1 MDAVDVVADLFSAY
15 SSGDIDRVISLIDAG
30 TLPFTTNDEG
40 NTLFHLCCTNNTDGP
55 RILERFLIVDLLA
68 PSSVRVLYIVNNDG
82 NTPLHL
88 ACINGIM
95 ECVALLLSH
104 SLATVNRSIFE
115 LSNNAGLSPLYYASK
130 AGHIDIVR
138 LAVSGY
144 GPLSIDNVI
153 KCIDDAASWQIIQL
167 LLIKITLRDMM
178 DTCNKHEHTQHLL
191 RLFPMDNE
199 YFQLS
204 DGMTTVL
211 HLAATSGDLE
221 YFTTIV
227 SLGFDINSLDS
238 DGYTPLHRAI
248 EYCCVSIV
256 KYLISQPNCLCETL
270 TKDNITPLHDA
281 VRDYLSIVQCL
292 VERGVD
298 VNISDCNG
306 ATALHYS
313 CSWGHLSIVEYLTS
327 LPQINYTK
335 DFWGRTSIHFA
346 AEIGQAHI
354 VKYLVESCN
363 HDINVEDKYGN
374 TPLYMACINNH
385 LPVVEYLTA
394 QPNCNINSNNE
405 RHPLIAATDKE
416 HLEIVKYL
424 IECSGYDINF
434 REKGTRSTPLHKAC
448 YNGSLSIVEYLIS
461 KPQCDIEAID
471 NEGNQPL
478 HYAACQ
484 GHKEIVS
491 IVGKKVSQDGLS
503 KCMES
508 AKQLAESD
516 IMKLLND
523 HYEDRISLIDACES
537 GNVDIV
543 RHLVIDK
550 HCDVNAKGWNG
561 YTPLH
566 YACEKGHFEIVK
578 ILTNH
583 PKCNIEAENNS
594 NDRPL
599 HKACKSGNVDILR
612 HLVIDKHCD
621 VNAKG
626 RNGYTPLHYA
636 CEKGHFEV
644 VEFLTNHPQCNIEA
658 ENNYN
663 DRPLHKACGSGNVDI
678 LRHLVIDKHCDVN
691 AKWRNGY
698 TPLHYAC
705 EKGHFEIVKIL
716 TNHSQCNIEAEDNS
730 NDRPLHKACE
740 SGNVDILRHLVID
753 KHCDV
758 NAKGLIGNTPLHYAC
773 EKGHFEVV
781 EFLTNHPQCNIEA
794 ENNYNDRP
802 LHKACES
809 GNVDILRH
817 LVIDKHCDVNA
828 KWRNGYTPLH
838 YACKNGHFEI
848 VKILTNHS
856 QCNIEAEDNS
866 NDRPLHKACKSG
878 NVDILRH
885 LVIDKHCD
893 VNAKGRNG
901 YTPLHYAC
909 EKGHFEIVKI
919 LTNHSQCN
927 IEAEDNSNDRPLH
940 KACKSGNVDILRHLV
955 IDKHCDVNAK
965 GRNGYTPLHYACEKG
980 HFEVVEFLTNHPQCN
995 IEAENNYNDR
1005 PLHKA
1010 CESGNVDILRHL
1022 VIDKHC
1028 DVNAKGLIG
1037 NTPLHYACEKG
1048 HFEVVE
1054 FLTNHPQ
1061 CNIEAENNYYDRP
1074 LHKAC
1079 GSGNVDILRHL
1090 VIDKHCD
1097 VNAKWRNGYTPLHY
1111 ACEKGHFEIVKILTN
1126 HSQCNIE
1133 AEDNSN
1139 DRPLH
1144 KACKSG
1150 NVDILRHLVID
1161 KHCDVNAKGRNGY
1174 TPLHYACE
1182 KGHFEVVEFL
1192 TNHPQCNIE
1201 AENNYNDRPL
1211 HKACESG
1218 NVDILRHLVIDKHCD
1233 ANAKWRNGYTPLHYA
1248 CENGHFEIVKILT
1261 NHSQCNIEAEDN
1273 SNDRPLHK
1281 ACKSGNVDILRHL
1294 VIDKHCDVNAKGRNG
1309 NTPLHYACENGH
1321 FEVVKLLTNDLNC
1334 NTEAKNDD
1342 NNRPL
1347 QLAFSFKTH
1356 MDIVNYLVEVKGCN
1370 TQGITTDDRK
1380 ASNYLHI
1387 HQSSGIALLR
1397 VVKCIL
1403 TGPPGAGKS
1412 TLKKRLLN
1420 QSLDTEPS
1428 LSTGVIDAAV
1438 QVNSFRKLLQHN
1450 AVVTTEWKEQEL
1462 DEEAVLI
1469 TKKLLPANNTSDE
1482 STGTPQPTSVDETVG
1497 LTSSIEN
1504 KQESPKGI
1512 YLSPITSQQGNMSV
1526 STSSPMCMDIEAAI
1540 KTTVIDESSI
1550 MEHEN
1555 IPNSPAN
1562 IVNCEEEESNSEV
1575 QNSSSS
1581 VNDCVKGLSDYV
1593 MKIPGRKREEYER
1606 KFEEAKDDNH
1616 TMLHII
1622 DTGGQPEFHEIL
1634 PALITGPAI
1643 NLLVFKLTEDLR
1655 NRYKIIYRTS
1665 AGDSKPY
1672 ETSLTHEEVIFRS
1685 LASIACLRQ
1694 NTIGWSFDEIP
1705 IEDNS
1710 EPVAFLIA
1718 THRDQVDENK
1728 VSEVNEQLRAKIE
1741 NSSHLFDS
1749 DLIQFSQSEQ
1759 VIFPLDTTKDE
1770 KGIDHLRSFLHRVI
1784 SKKFQELKIP
1794 ASWSALSLKLR
1805 KSKKNIFKYDSCF
1818 KLAQEC
1824 GIKDTE
1830 EFKNVLWYLHHR
1842 VGIIMHYPSVAGLKD
1857 IIITDLQLVFDRI
1870 TNLITTCFTFEQSG
1884 SAAVEREFRKNGRF
1898 SVSQLD
1904 EMSLREKGDPLN
1916 TKRLV
1921 ALLKHLYI
1929 VAGPMKDKVGRKTV
1943 NYYFMP
1949 CALKPADVERDE
1961 RDGSVSPAPLL
1972 ICFECGYT
1980 PVGVFCCL
1988 VVYLLDQKTD
1998 QVLEWKLTGNR
2009 QYRNRITFQ
2018 VGQYYDIV
2026 TLISRATYLEVWV
2039 QQEMSP
2045 SLNDLCDKILSSL
2058 HKGLDT
2064 VTQSLHYT
2072 YKSRHMFGVPCTAC
2086 TAVPHPAV
2094 IEYCSEGAKCTNG
2107 NIMQLDEKHLYWS
2120 KKVIKKFFIV
2130 CLHYLFTLF
2139 GYRLLI

>member
-1 MDAVDVVADLFSAY
+1 MDAVDVVANLFSAY
-15 SSGDIDRVISLIDAG
+15 SSGDIGRVISLIDAG
-30 TLPFTTNDEG
+30 VSPFTTNNEG

-55 RILERFLIVDLLA
+55 RILERLLIVL
-68 PSSVRVLYIVNNDG
+68 PYFSVSMLFVSNNDG
-82 NTPLHL
+82 NKPLHF

-95 ECVALLLSH
+95 ECVELLLSR
-104 SLATVNRSIFE
+104 SPAAVNIFE
-115 LSNNAGLSPLYYASK
+115 LSNNADLSPLYYASK
-130 AGHIDIVR
+130 AGHIDIVT

-144 GPLSIDNVI
+144 GPLSIDNII
-153 KCIDDAASWQIIQL
+153 KCIDVAASWQIIRL
-167 LLIKITLRDMM
+167 LLMKITLRDMM

-204 DGMTTVL
+204 DGITTVL
-211 HLAATSGDLE
+211 HLVATSGDLE

-238 DGYTPLHRAI
+238 DEYTPLHRAI
-248 EYCCVSIV
+248 EYGCVSIA
-256 KYLISQPNCLCETL
+256 KYLISQPNCHCETL
-270 TKDNITPLHDA
+270 TKDKNTTLLLDA
-281 VRDYLSIVQCL
+281 AGELGDLSLVQSL

-298 VNISDCNG
+298 VNI
-306 ATALHYS
+306 
-313 CSWGHLSIVEYLTS
+313 
-327 LPQINYTK
+327 
-335 DFWGRTSIHFA
+335 
-346 AEIGQAHI
+346 
-354 VKYLVESCN
+354 
-363 HDINVEDKYGN
+363 EDKYGN
-374 TPLYMACINNH
+374 TPLYMACIYNH

-405 RHPLIAATDKE
+405 RHPLIAAADKE
-416 HLEIVKYL
+416 HLQIVKHL
-424 IECSGYDINF
+424 IESSGCDIINV
-434 REKGTRSTPLHKAC
+434 REKGTGSTPLHKAC

-461 KPQCDIEAID
+461 KPQCDIEAND
-471 NEGNQPL
+471 YKRNQPL

-491 IVGKKVSQDGLS
+491 ILGKKVSQDGLS
-503 KCMES
+503 KCMKS
-508 AKQLAESD
+508 AKQLVEPD

-523 HYEDRISLIDACES
+523 HYEDRISLINACESGNVDIVHHLVIDKHCDVNAKGRYGYTPLHYACEKGSFEIVKILTDHQKCNSEAENNSNVRPLHKACESGNVDIVHHLVIDKHCDVNAKGSDGYTPLHHACEKGSFEIVKILTDHQKCNSEAENNSNVRPLHKACESGNVDIVHHLVIDKHCDVNAKGSDGYTPLHHACEKGSFEIVKILTDHQKCNSEAKNNSNVRPLHKACESGYVDIVRHLVIDKHCDVNAKGRYGYTPLHYACEKGSFEIVKILTDHQKCNSEAENNSNVRPLHKACES

-550 HCDVNAKGWNG
+550 HCDVNAKGGWNG
-561 YTPLH
+561 STPLH
-566 YACEKGHFEIVK
+566 HACEKGFFEIVK

-583 PKCNIEAENNS
+583 PQCNIETEDNSNNRPLHKACESRNVDIVRHLVIDKHCDVNAKGGWNGSTPLHHACEKGSFEIVKILTDHQKCNSEAENNS
-594 NDRPL
+594 NVRPLHKACESGNVDIVHHLVIDKHCDVNAKGWNDYTPLHHACEKGSFEIVKILTDHQKCNSEVEDNSNNRPL
-599 HKACKSGNVDILR
+599 HKACKSRNVDIVR

-626 RNGYTPLHYA
+626 RYGYTPLHYA
-636 CEKGHFEV
+636 CEKG
-644 VEFLTNHPQCNIEA
+644 L
-658 ENNYN
+658 
-663 DRPLHKACGSGNVDI
+663 
-678 LRHLVIDKHCDVN
+678 
-691 AKWRNGY
+691 
-698 TPLHYAC
+698 
-705 EKGHFEIVKIL
+705 FEIVKIL
-716 TNHSQCNIEAEDNS
+716 TNHSQCNIEAENNVNKKPLNLAFS
-730 NDRPLHKACE
+730 HRPLHK
-740 SGNVDILRHLVID
+740 SYL
-753 KHCDV
+753 
-758 NAKGLIGNTPLHYAC
+758 
-773 EKGHFEVV
+773 
-781 EFLTNHPQCNIEA
+781 
-794 ENNYNDRP
+794 
-802 LHKACES
+802 
-809 GNVDILRH
+809 
-817 LVIDKHCDVNA
+817 
-828 KWRNGYTPLH
+828 
-838 YACKNGHFEI
+838 
-848 VKILTNHS
+848 
-856 QCNIEAEDNS
+856 
-866 NDRPLHKACKSG
+866 
-878 NVDILRH
+878 
-885 LVIDKHCD
+885 
-893 VNAKGRNG
+893 
-901 YTPLHYAC
+901 
-909 EKGHFEIVKI
+909 
-919 LTNHSQCN
+919 
-927 IEAEDNSNDRPLH
+927 
-940 KACKSGNVDILRHLV
+940 
-955 IDKHCDVNAK
+955 
-965 GRNGYTPLHYACEKG
+965 
-980 HFEVVEFLTNHPQCN
+980 
-995 IEAENNYNDR
+995 
-1005 PLHKA
+1005 
-1010 CESGNVDILRHL
+1010 
-1022 VIDKHC
+1022 
-1028 DVNAKGLIG
+1028 
-1037 NTPLHYACEKG
+1037 
-1048 HFEVVE
+1048 
-1054 FLTNHPQ
+1054 
-1061 CNIEAENNYYDRP
+1061 
-1074 LHKAC
+1074 
-1079 GSGNVDILRHL
+1079 
-1090 VIDKHCD
+1090 
-1097 VNAKWRNGYTPLHY
+1097 
-1111 ACEKGHFEIVKILTN
+1111 
-1126 HSQCNIE
+1126 
-1133 AEDNSN
+1133 
-1139 DRPLH
+1139 
-1144 KACKSG
+1144 
-1150 NVDILRHLVID
+1150 
-1161 KHCDVNAKGRNGY
+1161 
-1174 TPLHYACE
+1174 
-1182 KGHFEVVEFL
+1182 
-1192 TNHPQCNIE
+1192 
-1201 AENNYNDRPL
+1201 
-1211 HKACESG
+1211 
-1218 NVDILRHLVIDKHCD
+1218 
-1233 ANAKWRNGYTPLHYA
+1233 
-1248 CENGHFEIVKILT
+1248 
-1261 NHSQCNIEAEDN
+1261 
-1273 SNDRPLHK
+1273 
-1281 ACKSGNVDILRHL
+1281 
-1294 VIDKHCDVNAKGRNG
+1294 
-1309 NTPLHYACENGH
+1309 
-1321 FEVVKLLTNDLNC
+1321 
-1334 NTEAKNDD
+1334 
-1342 NNRPL
+1342 
-1347 QLAFSFKTH
+1347 
-1356 MDIVNYLVEVKGCN
+1356 DIVNHLKLKGCN
-1370 TQGITTDDRK
+1370 TQGITTHNRK
-1380 ASNYLHI
+1380 ATNYLHI

-1428 LSTGVIDAAV
+1428 LSTGVIDAAI
-1438 QVNSFRKLLQHN
+1438 QVNSFRKLSQHN

-1482 STGTPQPTSVDETVG
+1482 STGTPQPTSVDETVD
-1497 LTSSIEN
+1497 LTSSFEN

-1512 YLSPITSQQGNMSV
+1512 DLSPITSQQGNTSV

-1540 KTTVIDESSI
+1540 DTVAIDESSI

-1555 IPNSPAN
+1555 IPNSPATIDN
-1562 IVNCEEEESNSEV
+1562 YEEGESNSEV
-1575 QNSSSS
+1575 QNNSSS

-1593 MKIPGRKREEYER
+1593 WKIPARKRQEYEE
-1606 KFEEAKDDNH
+1606 KFEEAKDDEH

-1655 NRYKIIYRTS
+1655 SRYEIIYRTS

-1694 NTIGWSFDEIP
+1694 NTTGWSFDEIP

-1728 VSEVNEQLRAKIE
+1728 VSEVNQQLRTKIE

-1770 KGIDHLRSFLHRVI
+1770 EEIEHLRSFLHKVI

-1794 ASWSALSLKLR
+1794 ASWCALSLKLR
-1805 KSKKNIFKYDSCF
+1805 KSKRNIFKYDTCF

-1842 VGIIMHYPSVAGLKD
+1842 VGIIMHYPNVAGLED

-1884 SAAVEREFRKNGRF
+1884 SAVVEREFRKNGRF

-1929 VAGPMKDKVGRKTV
+1929 VAGPMKTKVNRKTV

-1949 CALKPADVERDE
+1949 CALKPADVEREE

-1998 QVLEWKLTGNR
+1998 QVLKWKLTGND

-2018 VGQYYDIV
+2018 VGQYYDTV

-2039 QQEMSP
+2039 QQKMSP

-2094 IEYCSEGAKCTNG
+2094 IEYCSEGAECTNG

-2120 KKVIKKFFIV
+2120 KKV
-2130 CLHYLFTLF
+2130 
-2139 GYRLLI
+2139 